1 MKKTKL
7 FGFHS
12 IRGKLTSSYVLVTV
26 LATIVLEAILV
37 LAAVWSVYAHVFVPR
52 TVARTAELVAMAAR
66 SGYMAGMPDA
76 AELQTILEDLTEPI
90 EQTADYPPHM
100 YFNMPV
106 AGSMQEAEQR
116 GDVRFD
122 DIPALWQVTTL
133 VLLDSQGRVLAST
146 LPDAYT
152 PGSLLTEIE
161 VPEANS
167 LISQAVE
174 AAKRGDENAVATVSG
189 DRFRQPIAIAPILG
203 RDETFYGLAYVRFSP
218 PPPVAVIKFIPLL
231 IKRSLVPILL
241 MSVLVGCV
249 FGLVAG
255 MGMTNRLKRLNDASV
270 ALAKGDLTQHIQDN
284 SRDEIGQLGRQFNTM
299 ADQLG
304 ENFRSLYHLAEQN
317 AQLAEQAAQ
326 LATIEERNR
335 LARDLHDTVSQELFS
350 LTMLAAAAQRLIHS
364 DPKLAAAQL
373 EEIQATTK
381 RTLQETR
388 SLIFALRPA
397 MLDNRGLAP
406 ALRDLIQG
414 ARERQGLDVELFI
427 SGERLLPLEQE
438 QALFR
443 IVQEA
448 LANVVRHSGVR
459 QASVSLT
466 YGDKETC
473 LEVSDLGRGFD
484 VNAARNPRCIGL
496 DSMAE
501 RSKVLGGS
509 FSIESELGRGTIVRV
524 RIPVS
529 KEEVLER
536 YTR

>member
-1 MKKTKL
+1 MKKIKL
-7 FGFHS
+7 FGFRS
-12 IRGKLTSSYVLVTV
+12 IRGKLTSSYVFVTV

-37 LAAVWSVYAHVFVPR
+37 LSAVWSIYAHVFVPK
-52 TVARTAELVAMAAR
+52 TVARTAELIALAAR
-66 SGYMAGMPDA
+66 SGYMQGEPDPV
-76 AELQTILEDLTEPI
+76 ELQTILGHLIQPI
-90 EQTADYPPHM
+90 EPTSEYPPHM
-100 YFNMPV
+100 YFNMQV
-106 AGSMQEAEQR
+106 ATSLQEAEQR
-116 GDVRFD
+116 GEIRFSD
-122 DIPALWQVTTL
+122 MPALWQVTSV
-133 VLLDSQGRVLAST
+133 VLLDPAGRVLASN
-146 LPDAYT
+146 LSDAYEQ
-152 PGSLLTEIE
+152 GSLLTEIE
-161 VPEANS
+161 VPEAAS
-167 LISQAVE
+167 LIAQAVE
-174 AAKRGDENAVATVSG
+174 AAKRGDENAVASVSG
-189 DRFRQPIAIAPILG
+189 DRIRQPMAIAPILG
-203 RDETFYGLAYVRFSP
+203 SDETFYGLAYVRFSP
-218 PPPVAVIKFIPLL
+218 PPLVAVIKFIPLL
-231 IKRSLVPILL
+231 LQRSLVPILL
-241 MSVLVGCV
+241 MSVLVGSV

-255 MGMTNRLKRLNDASV
+255 MGMTNRLKRLSDASA
-270 ALAKGDLTQHIQDN
+270 ALAKGDLSQHIEDN

-304 ENFRSLYHLAEQN
+304 ENFRSLYRLAEQN
-317 AQLAEQAAQ
+317 AQLVEQAAQ
-326 LATIEERNR
+326 LATVEERNR

-350 LTMLAAAAQRLIHS
+350 LTMLAAAAQRVIRS
-364 DPKLAAAQL
+364 DPELAAAQL
-373 EEIQATTK
+373 EEIQETSK
-381 RTLQETR
+381 RALQETR

-414 ARERQGLDVELFI
+414 TRERQGLDVELFI

-438 QALFR
+438 QAFFR

-473 LEVSDLGRGFD
+473 LEVSDRGRGFD
-484 VNAARNPRCIGL
+484 VTAARNPRCIGL

-509 FSIESELGRGTIVRV
+509 FSIESEIGRGTTVRV

-536 YTR
+536 YSR